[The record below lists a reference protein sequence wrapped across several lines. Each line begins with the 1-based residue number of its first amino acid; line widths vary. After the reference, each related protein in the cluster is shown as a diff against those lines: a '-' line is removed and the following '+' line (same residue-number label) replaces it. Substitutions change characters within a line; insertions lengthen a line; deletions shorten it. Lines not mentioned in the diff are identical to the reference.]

1 MVRRSG
7 ARDFKFDIDT
17 GVGSFLPA
25 KAKPVDLSEIEEV
38 VKESG
43 FELLWLEAQVR
54 GTLQSARDPS
64 GTVRPAVQVKETGQV
79 FLLIE
84 GTTEQEREGHGRL
97 KEWLD
102 GPSRTV
108 SVRGRVHGHVDSPP
122 GLTVKEFR
130 LDDEGR

>member
-1 MVRRSG
+1 MARRSG

-17 GVGSFLPA
+17 GVGSFLPPND
-25 KAKPVDLSEIEEV
+25 KPVEITEV
-38 VKESG
+38 QDAVKESG

-54 GTLQSARDPS
+54 GTLQSAKDPS
-64 GTVRPAVQVKETGQV
+64 GTVRPGVRVKETGQV
-79 FLLIE
+79 FLLTE
-84 GTTEQEREGHGRL
+84 GTTQQEREGYGRL

-102 GPSRTV
+102 EPNRIV
-108 SVRGRVHGHVDSPP
+108 SVRGRVHGHVDAPP